1 MNSQSSELNRQ
12 TIWLESLKSSFL
24 NCGLG
29 VGVKSISKGGTEE
42 QGRNVGPIL
51 SLRLVP

>member
-12 TIWLESLKSSFL
+12 TIWLDSLKSSFL

-29 VGVKSISKGGTEE
+29 IGAKSIST
-42 QGRNVGPIL
+42 GRRRNRVEM
-51 SLRLVP
+51 LVLF

>member
-29 VGVKSISKGGTEE
+29 VGVRSISRGDGGT
-42 QGRNVGPIL
+42 G
-51 SLRLVP
+51 